1 MDDHRCNV
9 LSTNTLRNINNSA
22 SSDSIFK
29 RQPSFS
35 IFSACS
41 KIYWMPWLFQTM
53 REKSWHYQWKC
64 RIRNGDWAHPKLRGN
79 ENTHKFLF
87 LFDESNGCSI
97 FWTFF
102 ICSTKSWF
110 QRSRTNSLLQRTFVR
125 YNFKCSAPCHS
136 TSFQCGIPQVQ
147 NAKKKEIILE
157 YQNKS
162 TSTWVPHLLQLT
174 TTGTVYYPVPG
185 LYIYKKC
192 TKKNSIWI
200 NLTLFIII
208 HFYKLRTLSPE

>member
-64 RIRNGDWAHPKLRGN
+64 RIRNGDWAHPKLWGN

-147 NAKKKEIILE
+147 NAKKKEIIRRISEHKYKYPGTTPLAANHNR
-157 YQNKS
+157 YRVLPG
-162 TSTWVPHLLQLT
+162 TW
-174 TTGTVYYPVPG
+174 PVHN
-185 LYIYKKC
+185 IYKKC

-200 NLTLFIII
+200 
-208 HFYKLRTLSPE
+208 